1 MLLHICCC
9 VQIPLLRLDDEDDE
23 MDVNDQDVHRLII
36 VTQVRLYLLLGAI
49 DLRYECLTV

>member
-1 MLLHICCC
+1 
-9 VQIPLLRLDDEDDE
+9 